1 MSLIM
6 ITTGS
11 SWISSG
17 SGSWGWTS
25 AWPVLVSIT
34 NVYDSSPGP
43 NDCKK
48 IVLHGKVFTRD
59 ITLIIERRTHEEDQ
73 KRLLTTVFWRSS
85 LSTISIPTTP
95 IRDYSEKRYEIY
107 EIIFLVRLSDWQ
119 TDWQTDC
126 LNDWL
131 TDWLTGGLND
141 WLTDWLTNEQ
151 NDGLMDWL
159 TDWLTGWLAGWLAG
173 WLTDWLTDW
182 LASWLSVWQTDWLT
196 EWVTGTNE
204 QAMIDK
210 MGLSFN
216 KK

>member
-59 ITLIIERRTHEEDQ
+59 ITLIIQRRAHKEEAATYDSVLKKFAQ
-73 KRLLTTVFWRSS
+73 YYIYSHNTYQGLEWKEIWDLRNDVFSKA
-85 LSTISIPTTP
+85 I
-95 IRDYSEKRYEIY
+95 
-107 EIIFLVRLSDWQ
+107 
-119 TDWQTDC
+119 
-126 LNDWL
+126 WL
-131 TDWLTGGLND
+131 TDWLIDWLSE
-141 WLTDWLTNEQ
+141 WLTDWWTGGRMDRLT
-151 NDGLMDWL
+151 DGL
-159 TDWLTGWLAGWLAG
+159 TDWLAG
-173 WLTDWLTDW
+173 WLTDWQAGCLFVCLTDW
-182 LASWLSVWQTDWLT
+182 LTDWMT
-196 EWVTGTNE
+196 EWLGNR
-204 QAMIDK
+204 DK
-210 MGLSFN
+210 STENDCQMGLSFN

>member
-48 IVLHGKVFTRD
+48 NVLHRKVFTPD
-59 ITLIIERRTHEEDQ
+59 IRLIIQRRTHNEDQ

-107 EIIFLVRLSDWQ
+107 EMVFSVRLSNWQ
-119 TDWQTDC
+119 TDWYTDC

-131 TDWLTGGLND
+131 TDGRTEWLTGALTE
-141 WLTDWLTNEQ
+141 WLTDWWTDGQLDLLT
-151 NDGLMDWL
+151 DGL
-159 TDWLTGWLAGWLAG
+159 TDWLVGWLAG
-173 WLTDWLTDW
+173 WLTDWLT
-182 LASWLSVWQTDWLT
+182 
-196 EWVTGTNE
+196 G
-204 QAMIDK
+204 
-210 MGLSFN
+210 
-216 KK
+216 

>member
-48 IVLHGKVFTRD
+48 IVLHGKVFTCD
-59 ITLIIERRTHEEDQ
+59 ITLIIQRRNHKEEAA
-73 KRLLTTVFWRSS
+73 TYHTVLKKF
-85 LSTISIPTTP
+85 TQYYI
-95 IRDYSEKRYEIY
+95 YSHNTYQGLEWKEIWDLRNDVFGKA
-107 EIIFLVRLSDWQ
+107 IWL
-119 TDWQTDC
+119 TDWLIDWLSEWLTDW
-126 LNDWL
+126 LIDWRADWMTDWLTNGWTDWL
-131 TDWLTGGLND
+131 TDWLAD
-141 WLTDWLTNEQ
+141 WLTDWLAICLI
-151 NDGLMDWL
+151 D
-159 TDWLTGWLAGWLAG
+159 

-182 LASWLSVWQTDWLT
+182 LGNRDEWKENDWQNGT
-196 EWVTGTNE
+196 E
-204 QAMIDK
+204 
-210 MGLSFN
+210 F
-216 KK
+216 